1 MFIDNLILFIWN
13 FLFII
18 LCIRV
23 LFLFFVV
30 LIKLEN
36 FFKIVDLFLFCN
48 KRVFFC
54 DLDVYCIL

>member
-1 MFIDNLILFIWN
+1 MVIDNLILFIWN

-18 LCIRV
+18 LWINV

-48 KRVFFC
+48 K
-54 DLDVYCIL
+54 